1 MKKITI
7 KDIANEARVSI
18 STVSFV
24 LNDKGEKM
32 GISAAVIK
40 KVQDIVEKLN
50 YRPNMTATSLRT
62 GKTKSIGLIVENIS
76 NQFFSVLAKV
86 IEEEAVKLGYRVFY
100 CSTDNRF

>member
-7 KDIANEARVSI
+7 KDIAIEARVSI

-40 KVQDIVEKLN
+40 KVQDIVEKGYSLN
-50 YRPNMTATSLRT
+50 
-62 GKTKSIGLIVENIS
+62 NI
-76 NQFFSVLAKV
+76 FIIFAL
-86 IEEEAVKLGYRVFY
+86 
-100 CSTDNRF
+100 